1 MGNPLEQALY
11 GVTEKFIG
19 YLPSLLAGFALL
31 LVGWFLGWVAKRV
44 VVQVLSVLKPDQL
57 LRRFRW
63 GAGFARADV
72 RYAFYE
78 YGGNFAFIVVFLVLL
93 NAALEAFQLAMIS
106 DLLKQGVLLVPRL
119 LVAGVIFGFGWLIA
133 GGIAAGVRRALLK
146 EEFPRATLIARFA
159 RAVTI
164 LFFASMALVEIDI
177 AREIVIVGFSVT
189 IVTLGALLIVMTSM
203 GGKRL
208 VSKVLDTLEE

>member
-1 MGNPLEQALY
+1 MDNPLEKALY

-19 YLPSLLAGFALL
+19 YLPSLLAGGAILL
-31 LVGWFLGWVAKRV
+31 LGWFLGWVAKRV

-57 LRRFRW
+57 LRKFRW
-63 GAGFARADV
+63 GAAFARADV

-78 YGGNFAFIVVFLVLL
+78 YAGNFAFLVVFLVLL
-93 NAALEAFQLAMIS
+93 NASLEALQLTMIS
-106 DLLKQGVLLVPRL
+106 DLLKQGVLLIPRL
-119 LVAGVIFGFGWLIA
+119 LVAGTIFGFGWLVA
-133 GGIAAGVRRALLK
+133 GGVAAGIRRGLTK
-146 EEFPRATLIARFA
+146 EEVPGATLFARFA
-159 RAVTI
+159 RGVTI

-189 IVTLGALLIVMTSM
+189 IVTLGVLLIVVTTM

-208 VSKVLDTLEE
+208 VSKFLETLEE